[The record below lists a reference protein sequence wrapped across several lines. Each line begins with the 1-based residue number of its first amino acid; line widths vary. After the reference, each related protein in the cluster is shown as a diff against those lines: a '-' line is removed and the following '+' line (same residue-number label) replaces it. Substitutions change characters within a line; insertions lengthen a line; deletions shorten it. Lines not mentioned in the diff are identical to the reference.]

1 MGKSPTSA
9 WDQKLYILQYLCAC
23 VCGNEKLLQAEAK
36 QHINNTQQVLD
47 FGVLLTVVA
56 QP

>member
-1 MGKSPTSA
+1 MLGC
-9 WDQKLYILQYLCAC
+9 LGAC
-23 VCGNEKLLQAEAK
+23 VRVGGNEKLLQAEAK